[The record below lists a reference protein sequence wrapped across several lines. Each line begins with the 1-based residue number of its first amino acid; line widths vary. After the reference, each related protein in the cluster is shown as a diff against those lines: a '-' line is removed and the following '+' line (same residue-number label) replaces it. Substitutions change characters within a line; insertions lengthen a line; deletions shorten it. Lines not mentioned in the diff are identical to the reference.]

1 MLDWS
6 IICFGI
12 GLMLFFLIKWNILQG
27 VVYSL
32 LFDSMGTSLYLIQEA
47 SRDFTERVTLNIGVP
62 IVLVITKGILVFL
75 IVQGW
80 KRVRRGQWNPLSN
93 DK

>member
-6 IICFGI
+6 TICYGI
-12 GLMLFFLIKWNILQG
+12 GLLLFLLIKWDVLQG

-47 SRDFTERVTLNIGVP
+47 SSDFTERLMLNIGVP
-62 IVLVITKGILVFL
+62 AVLVILKGILVFL

-80 KRVRRGQWNPLSN
+80 DRVGRQNLNQFSN

>member
-6 IICFGI
+6 TICFGI
-12 GLMLFFLIKWNILQG
+12 GLVLFLLVKWDVLQG

-47 SRDFTERVTLNIGVP
+47 SGDFTERLMLNIGVP
-62 IVLVITKGILVFL
+62 VVLIIMKGILAFL

-80 KRVRRGQWNPLSN
+80 KRVRGEQRN
-93 DK
+93 